1 MRRGDCG
8 GDVRDGR
15 VEENGVKFCVFSLG
29 CKVNQYEGQSMI
41 SYINSFA
48 EHEATAELCA
58 ADCYILNTCS
68 VTAEADKKSRQ
79 AVARVLR
86 LNPNARVFIC
96 GCSSQNSAKQYEN
109 KKNVKIIGGSSG
121 KMELVKSIMS
131 DIIGDENNDFPL
143 KIIQNLP
150 NTYEDDLTPELT
162 KARAYIKVQDGCN
175 NFCSYCIVPYLRGRS
190 RSRSLSA
197 IIEEAKKTES
207 LTEELVI
214 TGINVSAYGQDNGS
228 SLIELVKAMG
238 EIKIRKRFGSL
249 ECRVLS
255 DELLSA
261 MKESGFCDSFHLS
274 MQSGSDEILKKMNR
288 KYTSEFFIE
297 KSDLIRKYFP
307 DAGLTTDVIV
317 GFPGESEEH
326 FSQTIQTCKR
336 VGFFDMHVF
345 PYSIRE
351 GTAAAKMQQVDKSIS
366 LERAARLRALA
377 SQMKKEFLLARIGNV
392 GEVFVEEVGGGYGIG
407 HTSNFIKVYV
417 PFAPLH
423 KNIKVKLTAL
433 YADGL
438 TGEIL

>member
-1 MRRGDCG
+1 M
-8 GDVRDGR
+8 
-15 VEENGVKFCVFSLG
+15 KFCVFSLG

-41 SYINSFA
+41 SYINSLDGC
-48 EHEATAELCA
+48 EATAELCV
-58 ADCYILNTCS
+58 ADYYILNTCS
-68 VTAEADKKSRQ
+68 ITAEADKKSRQ

-86 LNPNARVFIC
+86 LNPDARVFIC
-96 GCSSQNSAKQYEN
+96 GCSSQNSPKQYEN
-109 KKNVKIIGGSSG
+109 KKNVRIIGGSSG

-131 DIIGDENNDFPL
+131 DIITDENVDSPV
-143 KIIQNLP
+143 KMIQNLP
-150 NTYEDDLTPELT
+150 KIYEDDLTPELT
-162 KARAYIKVQDGCN
+162 RSRAYIKVQDGCN

-190 RSRSLSA
+190 RSRSLDA

-214 TGINVSAYGQDNGS
+214 TGINVSAYGEDNGS
-228 SLIELVKAMG
+228 SLIELVKALG
-238 EIKIRKRFGSL
+238 KIKIRKRFGSL

-255 DELLSA
+255 DELLLA

-307 DAGLTTDVIV
+307 NAGLTTDVIV
-317 GFPGESEEH
+317 GFPGESEEN
-326 FSQTIQTCKR
+326 FLQTIQTCKR

-345 PYSIRE
+345 PYSVRE
-351 GTAAAKMQQVDKSIS
+351 GTVAAKMEQVDKEVS

-377 SQMKKEFLLARIGNV
+377 AQMKKEFLLARIGSV
-392 GEVFVEEVGGGYGIG
+392 GEVFVEEIDGNYGVG

-423 KNIKVKLTAL
+423 EKVKAKMTAL
-433 YADGL
+433 YRDGL
-438 TGEIL
+438 AGEML